1 MKGPKQMKK
10 VILCDLGGV
19 LINLHWIHHAGALLG
34 KELTKPQ
41 LRQIW
46 FDLKSARNYEQGLTD
61 FKTFHKEFCEEINA
75 NYSFEFFTQEF
86 DNIIGTL
93 KDNCLELLKEIKK
106 YGTLALLSNSNDRHI
121 SDIEKTGLF
130 QDFDKLFFSHKM
142 HMTKPDPIIFEETRK
157 QLGCE
162 ASNIYFF
169 DDSQCNVDAA
179 IKAGYHA
186 YLVESP
192 AEILEIV
199 KKL

>member
-1 MKGPKQMKK
+1 MKR

-19 LINLHWIHHAGALLG
+19 LINLHWTQHAGTLLG

-46 FDLKSARNYEQGLTD
+46 FDLTSARHYEQGLTD
-61 FKTFHKEFCEEINA
+61 FQTFYKEFCEETKSNF
-75 NYSFEFFTQEF
+75 SFEYFSQEF
-86 DNIIGTL
+86 DGIIGVL

-121 SDIEKTGLF
+121 ADISKTGLF
-130 QDFDKLFFSHKM
+130 QDFDYLFFSHKM
-142 HMTKPDPIIFEETRK
+142 HMTKPDPVIFEETVK
-157 QLGCE
+157 QIGCK
-162 ASNIYFF
+162 ASDIYFF

-179 IKAGYHA
+179 IKASDHA

-192 AEILEIV
+192 KEILEIV

>member
-1 MKGPKQMKK
+1 MKK

-19 LINLHWIHHAGALLG
+19 LINLHWIQNAGLLLG

-46 FDLKSARNYEQGLTD
+46 FDLLSARHYEQGLID
-61 FKTFHKEFCEEINA
+61 FDTFYKEFCEETKTDFT
-75 NYSFEFFTQEF
+75 FEFFAQQF
-86 DNIIGTL
+86 DGIIGKL

-106 YGTLALLSNSNDRHI
+106 YGILALLSNSNARHI
-121 SDIEKTGLF
+121 EEISKTGLF
-130 QDFDKLFFSHKM
+130 KDFDYLFFSHEM
-142 HMTKPDPIIFEETRK
+142 HMTKPDPVIFEETKNRLK
-157 QLGCE
+157 CE
-162 ASNIYFF
+162 AKDIYFF

-179 IKAGYHA
+179 IKAGYNA

-192 AEILEIV
+192 KEILEIV